1 MVDNSSRALPNA
13 RVRRVMS
20 AIQDVMGL
28 SGLATILRQA
38 GLQRFTNALPPANSE
53 PGLQASEYAAL
64 MQAIENYYGRGARG
78 TLTRIGY
85 AAFER
90 LVADKRL
97 VALGYQLLFRFLPL
111 QTRKLVVL
119 RWLAREIS
127 GKPAFM
133 VAMQPTRGLDCGA
146 IEGVH
151 HLLLAQRQAGSAILL
166 VSEELEELLSLSDRV
181 YVIYEGNIMGE
192 VSDGSI
198 EAIGLMMTGTTL
210 EEIQRQTVRSEEP

>member
-38 GLQRFTNALPPANSE
+38 GLQRYTNALPPANSE

-85 AAFER
+85 AAFAR

-111 QTRKLVVL
+111 QTRKLVAL

-127 GKPAFM
+127 GAGGD
-133 VAMQPTRGLDCGA
+133 VTVHLDD
-146 IEGVH
+146 
-151 HLLLAQRQAGSAILL
+151 QRIQL
-166 VSEELEELLSLSDRV
+166 VDHESD
-181 YVIYEGNIMGE
+181 
-192 VSDGSI
+192 
-198 EAIGLMMTGTTL
+198 ATTGRQRDTPICWETL
-210 EEIQRQTVRSEEP
+210 GEIQEALKWGTGLEYEVAEMNCRAKGDATCRFEIGDPIG

>member
-38 GLQRFTNALPPANSE
+38 GLQRYTNALPPANSD
-53 PGLQASEYAAL
+53 PGLRASEYAAL

-90 LVADKRL
+90 LVAEKRL
-97 VALGYQLLFRFLPL
+97 VALGYRLLFRFLPL
-111 QTRKLVVL
+111 QTRKLMVL
-119 RWLAREIS
+119 RWLAHEIS
-127 GKPAFM
+127 GAGGD
-133 VAMQPTRGLDCGA
+133 VTVHLDDQHVQLVDHESDATTGRQRDTA
-146 IEGVH
+146 ICWE
-151 HLLLAQRQAGSAILL
+151 
-166 VSEELEELLSLSDRV
+166 
-181 YVIYEGNIMGE
+181 
-192 VSDGSI
+192 
-198 EAIGLMMTGTTL
+198 TL
-210 EEIQRQTVRSEEP
+210 GEIQEALKWGTGREYEVAEMNCRAKGDSTCRFEIGDPIG